1 MRAVAY
7 SPDGTRLATASI
19 DGSTRIWDPDS
30 GEPVRL
36 RWEFYRGGDW
46 TLWDPETEELL
57 GATDRA
63 WRYLGWQTPGTAER
77 LPAEWF
83 GPLSIRTDLGGF
95 GDHLSTSSGRN
106 PCGRS
111 GSGRQ
116 GVATSATPSRAF
128 SISSMA
134 AGWIHICVVATSRAP
149 RPRAT
154 ASING

>member
-1 MRAVAY
+1 MRHGTRLATAGNDGSTRIWDPETGTELTRLTGHTSWVWAVAY

-46 TLWDPETEELL
+46 TLWDPETDELL

-63 WRYLGWQTPGTAER
+63 WRYLGWQTPGTVER

-83 GPLSIRTDLGGF
+83 GPLPSAPTL
-95 GDHLSTSSGRN
+95 
-106 PCGRS
+106 
-111 GSGRQ
+111 
-116 GVATSATPSRAF
+116 VAPETT
-128 SISSMA
+128 
-134 AGWIHICVVATSRAP
+134 
-149 RPRAT
+149 
-154 ASING
+154 